1 MPIRRLLIP
10 ALALVLALGAGL
22 LPVMAGAAEGAFVP
36 HFVSLRHETVN
47 VRAGPGTR
55 YPIAWVFKRK
65 HLPVEALAEF
75 DSWYKVR
82 YADGDQGW
90 IHRRLL
96 SSQRTAI
103 VMGKAAQNL
112 YREPDAGSPLM
123 LVAEPGVQ
131 GQLLACKGA
140 WCRMEVERLRGWIP
154 RAVLWGVYP
163 HEEFG

>member
-1 MPIRRLLIP
+1 MRRLLTF
-10 ALALVLALGAGL
+10 ALALAVSL
-22 LPVMAGAAEGAFVP
+22 LPAVAGRADGAFVP

-55 YPIAWVFKRK
+55 YPIAWVFKRQN
-65 HLPVEALAEF
+65 LPVEALAEF

-103 VMGKAAQNL
+103 VMARTPQSL
-112 YREPDAGSPLM
+112 YRDPDPNSTLM

-131 GQLLACKGA
+131 GTLLACKGA
-140 WCRMEVERLRGWIP
+140 WCRLEIERLKGWVA
-154 RAVLWGVYP
+154 REVLWGVYP
-163 HEEFG
+163 HEEFD

>member
-1 MPIRRLLIP
+1 MRRLLTF
-10 ALALVLALGAGL
+10 ALAMTVSL
-22 LPVMAGAAEGAFVP
+22 LPAVAGRADGAFVP

-55 YPIAWVFKRK
+55 YPITWVFKRQ

-96 SSQRTAI
+96 SSSRTAI
-103 VMGKAAQNL
+103 IMGKAPQSL
-112 YREPDAGSPLM
+112 YREPDPSSNLV
-123 LVAEPGVQ
+123 LVAESGVQ

-140 WCRMEVERLRGWIP
+140 WCRLEIERLKGWVP
-154 RAVLWGVYP
+154 REVLWGVYP
-163 HEEFG
+163 HEEFD

>member
-1 MPIRRLLIP
+1 MRRLLTF
-10 ALALVLALGAGL
+10 ALALGVSL
-22 LPVMAGAAEGAFVP
+22 LPATLGRAEGAFVP

-55 YPIAWVFKRK
+55 YPITWVFKRQ

-103 VMGKAAQNL
+103 VMGKTPQSL
-112 YREPDAGSPLM
+112 YREADPASNLM

-131 GQLLACKGA
+131 GTLLACKGA
-140 WCRMEVERLRGWIP
+140 WCRLEIERLRGWVP
-154 RAVLWGVYP
+154 REVLWGVYP
-163 HEEFG
+163 HEEFD